1 MLQALHNLER
11 VDSYNQETFS
21 IENIVVIF
29 GYRFKKMPEGV
40 DKKKGNKYWS
50 LLVRFLTFV

>member
-11 VDSYNQETFS
+11 VDSYNQEAFS

-40 DKKKGNKYWS
+40 DKKREINIEAC
-50 LLVRFLTFV
+50 